1 MKKIQSNEKVIV
13 HLHLDEQSGHVQDL
27 GIERILWGVRYSS
40 FGKVVLELIRR
51 SSGLWPYLKRVQ
63 LIEAKEFG
71 T

>member
-51 SSGLWPYLKRVQ
+51 SGLRPSLKRVQ